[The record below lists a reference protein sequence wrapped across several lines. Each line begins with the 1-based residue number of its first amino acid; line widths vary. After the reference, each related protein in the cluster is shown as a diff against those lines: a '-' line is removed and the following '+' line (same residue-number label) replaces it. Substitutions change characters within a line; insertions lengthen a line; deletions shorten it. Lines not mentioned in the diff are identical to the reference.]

1 MEVMTNETCVEIVDI
16 FKYFGYDTLSK
27 LHHELNQWD
36 MIRHQGDFDQCNS
49 VLHYDIDSY
58 FGSSYHELKIDYDTE
73 DDTISLEERKND
85 EKYDESSYYFDDF
98 NDLFSEYYKR
108 RTYVLAS
115 PVDKLKFIL
124 DHVSDIDKY
133 NIAKY
138 MLEFADSMKTDIK
151 SYIYGG
157 FKSNN
162 PENTHYPE
170 AINHILTFCVYRYY
184 RKVPMFLL
192 SIYDTE
198 LNNSMF
204 FNAGITNNS
213 EYYYFDQMWRSFP
226 ISYPDLLE
234 LLDINKED
242 YEEFVISHDKEEYK
256 QKEEEN
262 VKIEDISDE
271 EIKHG
276 KGILFSHLL
285 YSSDTNDLHEMRY
298 HLIEKRQN
306 KYETHL
312 VSGTGT
318 DYILNFVKHENQYEI
333 TIFMVKDNDN
343 KEVNHFHLYID
354 DIDDLFQILYYN
366 PYKETLSFIIMIE
379 RLIVSS
385 YNYDSDRRKFFK
397 FLRKE
402 LNSEKDNKIQIPNIN
417 IRVDVVVHSDTH
429 RTIHFCAP
437 IGKNDNVIK
446 SISINNEDMNE
457 QLDLIYYIHWDPK

>member
-1 MEVMTNETCVEIVDI
+1 MNTANEIENI
-16 FKYFGYDTLSK
+16 FKYFGYNALSEVYHK
-27 LHHELNQWD
+27 LNKWD
-36 MIRHQGDFDQCNS
+36 MIRHQDGFDQCDS
-49 VLHYDIDSY
+49 VFHYDINSY

-108 RTYVLAS
+108 RSYPISS
-115 PVDKLKFIL
+115 PIDALKTIL
-124 DHVSDIDKY
+124 NKIKIEDMYDI
-133 NIAKY
+133 ISY
-138 MLEFADSMKTDIK
+138 MQQCTDSVNKDLK
-151 SYIYGG
+151 SYNYMK
-157 FKSNN
+157 FKNDHDEDIHSV
-162 PENTHYPE
+162 ESLQY
-170 AINHILTFCVYRYY
+170 ILYLSVYRYY
-184 RKVPMFLL
+184 KNIPIFLI
-192 SIYDTE
+192 SIHDTS
-198 LNNSMF
+198 LNNEVF
-204 FNAGITNNS
+204 FNVGITDT
-213 EYYYFDQMWRSFP
+213 EYYYFDRIWRSFP
-226 ISYPDLLE
+226 ISYTDLLE
-234 LLDINKED
+234 LMDISKEG
-242 YEEFVISHDKEEYK
+242 YKNLFVKEKEENIK
-256 QKEEEN
+256 MEEN
-262 VKIEDISDE
+262 NKIEDISDE

-312 VSGTGT
+312 VSYTGT
-318 DYILNFVKHENQYEI
+318 DYILSFVKHENQYEI
-333 TIFMVKDNDN
+333 TIFMVKENDN
-343 KEVNHFHLYID
+343 EEVNHFHLYID

-446 SISINNEDMNE
+446 SISINNENMNE
-457 QLDLIYYIHWDPK
+457 QLDLIYYMHWDPK